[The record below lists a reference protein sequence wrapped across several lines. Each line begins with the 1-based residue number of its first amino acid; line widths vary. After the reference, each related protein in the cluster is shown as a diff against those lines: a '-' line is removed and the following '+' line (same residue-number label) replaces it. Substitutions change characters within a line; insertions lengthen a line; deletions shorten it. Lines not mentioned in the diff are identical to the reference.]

1 MAMTDTAARRPVGR
15 RTTQRPDEKATEAP
29 AEERGDE
36 RRGAARHSVPIP
48 HLTLPGLAVW
58 HIPLPRVSRGGHV
71 GVAGDLLVLGG
82 LLAVTALGVI
92 EWPVAA
98 VVGAGV
104 LVAERRAAAVAIS
117 RASRDHKE

>member
-1 MAMTDTAARRPVGR
+1 MTDTAARRPVGR
-15 RTTQRPDEKATEAP
+15 RTTQRPDETATEAP

-36 RRGAARHSVPIP
+36 RRGAARPSIPIP
-48 HLTLPGLAVW
+48 HLTLPGLGVW
-58 HIPLPRVSRGGHV
+58 HIPVPRASRGGRV

-82 LLAVTALGVI
+82 LVGVAALGVI

-104 LVAERRAAAVAIS
+104 FIAERRAAAVAIS
-117 RASRDHKE
+117 RAPSDHKE

>member
-1 MAMTDTAARRPVGR
+1 
-15 RTTQRPDEKATEAP
+15 
-29 AEERGDE
+29 
-36 RRGAARHSVPIP
+36 
-48 HLTLPGLAVW
+48 
-58 HIPLPRVSRGGHV
+58 VSRGGHV